1 MRGADMENGTERAE
15 DSKPENG
22 TEQAEDSKPEN
33 DEPLT
38 WEKQKNQEYKQR
50 IMKYQKPFAI
60 GFLIL
65 FVGTVVL
72 NLADV
77 DIEKEV
83 SLLGYNISI
92 RSSLMFFWII
102 AFTLYL
108 SQVVPIMMLMLMN
121 KIILLIKE
129 SRAEKDLAGTSEEI
143 TTSTRVVGQDQ
154 KEEGVI
160 SDDSGLDTVDGSADA
175 SLDNGDGSDSDSGGL
190 DTSDGSD
197 SGGLDTSDGSDSGGP
212 DTSDGS
218 DSEGPEKGKGE
229 VVDPDEKEG
238 GEAGNEKE
246 EEKKGKAAL
255 LPWMASLRKDGLTEE
270 ETTTLEVEQ
279 LIYSFFRYII
289 LIVGFAYA
297 FLALGLDLENKVE
310 VLGSDITAG
319 NILNMILTILITAVF
334 VVYFLPTVMNIIV
347 NVFLSIFSKRKST
360 TEERLKQ
367 MRDEIDKVRPGLNK
381 TILFLI
387 ILFAAL
393 GTMNHIDCSVESD
406 PNGSSGYYDSQ
417 TGEWIETSS
426 GSGEQSDLCNYLD
439 SAKILITSLII
450 LFAALLLTTITP
462 LFIYMIS
469 TSPGDVRK
477 SSLYKAGMYINYLIL
492 IIASFII
499 LNVVGLDLGTSISL
513 GENEITLWSMVSAIV
528 VLILFNIIGKLV
540 IAVLKD
546 TALNPEQMEE
556 HASVV
561 MEKLIHTVIILVGI
575 AVAMGTLGIDIFAI
589 ATGLGLIGFAL
600 AFGMQETIANI
611 VGGIVLAIEKPFKIG
626 DRIRVEDDWGD
637 VIDIGMRST
646 KIRTTKNEIVVIPN
660 SLMVTREVWNFTK
673 DTPVLANVIP
683 IGISY
688 DSDPVKAER
697 IIIEVAQQHP
707 EVIDN
712 PPVHV
717 RMVDYAESS
726 VNLELWAWIANARK
740 REIVRSDLLKSIKER
755 FNAEGISIP
764 FPHRTLTFKKEAG
777 DEIAEAMRKKM

>member
-1 MRGADMENGTERAE
+1 MEQPE
-15 DSKPENG
+15 DSKPE
-22 TEQAEDSKPEN
+22 D

-50 IMKYQKPFAI
+50 IMKYQKPFII
-60 GFLIL
+60 GLLIL

-72 NLADV
+72 NLVDV
-77 DIEKEV
+77 DIEAKI
-83 SLLGYNISI
+83 SLLGYSISI
-92 RSSLMFFWII
+92 RSSLTFFWII
-102 AFTLYL
+102 LFTLYFA
-108 SQVVPIMMLMLMN
+108 QVVPILMLMLIN
-121 KIILLIKE
+121 KIIHLIKE
-129 SRAEKDLAGTSEEI
+129 SRKEKDLAETSEEI
-143 TTSTRVVGQDQ
+143 TTPTGAADQDQ
-154 KEEGVI
+154 EKE
-160 SDDSGLDTVDGSADA
+160 SDENDGGGHDTG
-175 SLDNGDGSDSDSGGL
+175 
-190 DTSDGSD
+190 DGSD
-197 SGGLDTSDGSDSGGP
+197 SGGQDKPEGSDNGGLEIG
-212 DTSDGS
+212 DGN
-218 DSEGPEKGKGE
+218 DVNGLDKGE
-229 VVDPDEKEG
+229 SEVADPDEKEG
-238 GEAGNEKE
+238 GKAGNEEE
-246 EEKKGKAAL
+246 EEKKRKVAL
-255 LPWMASLRKDGLTEE
+255 LPWMTSLSKDSLTED

-297 FLALGLDLENKVE
+297 FLALGLDLENTVE

-319 NILNMILTILITAVF
+319 NILNMILTIVITAVF
-334 VVYFLPTVMNIIV
+334 VVYFLQTFLNIIV
-347 NVFLSIFSKRKST
+347 NVFLSIFAKRKST

-367 MRDEIDKVRPGLNK
+367 MRDEIDKIRPGLNK
-381 TILFLI
+381 TIPFLI

-393 GTMNHIDCSVESD
+393 GTMNYIDCSVESD
-406 PNGSSGYYDSQ
+406 PNGSSGYYDSH
-417 TGEWIETSS
+417 TGEWIETTS

-469 TSPGDVRK
+469 TAPGDVRK
-477 SSLYKAGMYINYLIL
+477 TGLYKAGVYINYLIL
-492 IIASFII
+492 IIASFMI

-540 IAVLKD
+540 VAVLRD
-546 TALNPEQMEE
+546 TALNPQQMEE

-561 MEKLIHTVIILVGI
+561 MEKLIHAVILLVGI

-589 ATGLGLIGFAL
+589 ATGVGLIGFAL

-611 VGGIVLAIEKPFKIG
+611 VGGIVLAVEKPFKIG
-626 DRIRVEDDWGD
+626 DRIRVGDDWGD

-660 SLMVTREVWNFTK
+660 SLMVTQEIWNYTK
-673 DTPVLANVIP
+673 DTPVIANVIP

-697 IIIEVAQQHP
+697 IIIDVANQHP
-707 EVIDN
+707 EVISS
-712 PPVHV
+712 PAAHV
-717 RMVDYAESS
+717 RMVDYADSS
-726 VNLELWAWIANARK
+726 VNLQLWAWINNARK

-764 FPHRTLTFKKEAG
+764 FPHRTLLFKKEAG
-777 DEIAEAMRKKM
+777 EEIAKALKK